1 MSSVKL
7 RCRNWTPEE
16 TEFFADVLSDES
28 NRFADSLERLALKK
42 QPTTKYLIL
51 FKKSLIESK
60 VRSIL
65 MKKTQKE
72 TFAIRT
78 EICKVTR
85 LLIYQ
90 LIN

>member
-42 QPTTKYLIL
+42 AAN
-51 FKKSLIESK
+51 SK
-60 VRSIL
+60 VFDPI
-65 MKKTQKE
+65 
-72 TFAIRT
+72 
-78 EICKVTR
+78 
-85 LLIYQ
+85 
-90 LIN
+90 